1 MQALDLIALNISSQH
16 VFPIVAAFV
25 REVAGSQDENQR
37 AAALTALAVLSE
49 GCSEALRKRLK
60 EVLPLVLQGLQ
71 DPVKGGWATG
81 VVCIVCGVW
90 NIMWNAVM
98 WNRMAGECVGVQA
111 AELGLRDPARVGAPQ
126 AVSGSVCVYLYCWA

>member
-1 MQALDLIALNISSQH
+1 MLSQCPLPAASLRPSHSPPPPVQALDLIALNISSQH

-71 DPVKGGWATG
+71 DPVKGGCARG
-81 VVCIVCGVW
+81 CVCTCAQLLVLSCTW
-90 NIMWNAVM
+90 LCSWC
-98 WNRMAGECVGVQA
+98 AGCAG
-111 AELGLRDPARVGAPQ
+111 
-126 AVSGSVCVYLYCWA
+126 